1 MNKLP
6 IDFYLRNN
14 VVQIAKEL
22 LGKVIC
28 TRINGIITSGI
39 IIETEAYEGISDKA
53 SHAYGGRRT
62 ERTETMYNQG
72 GCSYVYLCYG
82 IHYLFNVVTN
92 VKENPHAVLIR
103 GIKPL
108 NEIEEILKRRNQ
120 QKLSPNLT
128 IGPGKVTQ
136 ALGIKKEHNNIDL
149 QGNIIW
155 IENQNIEVLEKNI
168 VISKRIGIDYAKEDA
183 LLPYRFELI
192 NI

>member
-62 ERTETMYNQG
+62 ERTVTMYNQG

-92 VKENPHAVLIR
+92 VKENPHAALIR

-108 NEIEEILKRRNQ
+108 NGIEEILKRRNQ
-120 QKLSPNLT
+120 QKLNPSLT